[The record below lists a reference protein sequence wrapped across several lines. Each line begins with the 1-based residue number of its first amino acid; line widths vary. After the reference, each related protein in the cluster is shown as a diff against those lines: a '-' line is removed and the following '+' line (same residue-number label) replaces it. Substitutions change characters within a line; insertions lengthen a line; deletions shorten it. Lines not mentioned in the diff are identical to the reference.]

1 MQLYIGQVM
10 GSSVGTEVFVRH
22 GWRACALLML
32 ALYGF
37 QLAMLL
43 LRGPHCPR
51 THWFGWAGGFEAR
64 KSVVKAREDDG
75 GKTEVNPTN
84 SPAHVEKKME
94 EGSIDQGTAS
104 REIVRI
110 ST

>member
-1 MQLYIGQVM
+1 MQSFIGQVV

-32 ALYGF
+32 SLYGF

-64 KSVVKAREDDG
+64 KSVLKAREKDG
-75 GKTEVNPTN
+75 VFSEVNQTDSSLQAEKKTE
-84 SPAHVEKKME
+84 
-94 EGSIDQGTAS
+94 GSLDQTTAS
-104 REIVRI
+104 RDAPNDA
-110 ST
+110 